1 MMEAVE
7 RLAGSITNKLMHSPT
22 VAMKESDEDR
32 DLMNYAAKKLYGLDE
47 NDEE

>member
-1 MMEAVE
+1 VE
-7 RLAGSITNKLMHSPT
+7 RLANSITNKLMHSPT

-32 DLMNYAAKKLYGLDE
+32 ELMTYIAKKLYGLDE